1 MRRPLRAFTLGAALL
16 SAACAG
22 HGISLGT
29 SNRPTDPA
37 LLLSCAR
44 SVASERGLGEITQ
57 SPETMELQA
66 KSAVDVSTPSERGT
80 TPSYDV
86 LTVKIAQAK
95 QGLRMLV
102 GSSSYA
108 LRQLRAGGV
117 GTSAAKTEWVGT
129 PPSERVALARDAVLS
144 QCGTLGN

>member
-22 HGISLGT
+22 HGLNLRPS
-29 SNRPTDPA
+29 SRPTDPA

-57 SPETMELQA
+57 PAGSLELQA
-66 KSAVDVSTPSERGT
+66 KSAVDASNSAEHAA

-86 LTVKIAQAK
+86 LTVKISQAQK
-95 QGLRMLV
+95 GVRMLV
-102 GSSSYA
+102 GGASYV
-108 LRQLRAGGV
+108 LRQLRGGGV

-129 PPSERVALARDAVLS
+129 QPSERVALVRDAVLT